1 MFKAENEESSR
12 IFIQRNQISSW
23 VFFIKSNLTYFYNT
37 DNCFQQSI
45 ASTYRAIRKQSAFSN
60 KRLNTRMAP
69 TCDWMIK
76 IVKVDKLY
84 LNSLLVSIVNR
95 VSQSGTM
102 TYQCESKYRCV
113 KQEMVTYV
121 AKGRQ
126 PFLFS
131 EVVQRYSGDEKVI
144 C

>member
-1 MFKAENEESSR
+1 MKVHAIPYFLVG
-12 IFIQRNQISSW
+12 IFCGPIWGS
-23 VFFIKSNLTYFYNT
+23 FA
-37 DNCFQQSI
+37 DP
-45 ASTYRAIRKQSAFSN
+45 YR
-60 KRLNTRMAP
+60 
-69 TCDWMIK
+69 
-76 IVKVDKLY
+76 
-84 LNSLLVSIVNR
+84 
-95 VSQSGTM
+95 TM
-102 TYQCESKYRCV
+102 KYQC